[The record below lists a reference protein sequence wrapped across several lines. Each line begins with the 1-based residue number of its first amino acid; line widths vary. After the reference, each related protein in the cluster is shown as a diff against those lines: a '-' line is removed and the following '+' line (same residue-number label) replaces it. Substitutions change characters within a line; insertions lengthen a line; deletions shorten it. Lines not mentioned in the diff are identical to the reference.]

1 MPIAAKFRTACIA
14 RLWEGTRFADA
25 RARARMLAD
34 AELFVRDIDAG
45 AEYPEELVVDRVTR
59 YRPEEVDVGSVVKG
73 HDLLHDLTAFI
84 LRLSRRDPPDAAS
97 RGGAMEAKDA
107 AAALGVSARTLAR
120 FRESGLVM
128 HHVRSEGGRVRVAC
142 FPDAVESFRAR
153 SAVRMERA
161 GRTVRMGEAEREAL
175 VRRAVAVCGGA
186 DAEAG
191 EGRVPRSGRV
201 HGAARSLSLHAL
213 ATQLAPAFGCS
224 VRTARTLLEGDR
236 RVMDA
241 LRAAGRGA
249 VAASPRP
256 AAWTR
261 AFAARAAG
269 LGFTSADVARHLEI
283 GEGAAARAALRG
295 RAERVAAALS
305 GVRTAPLPVFLL
317 PGAEESILAPAVVRS
332 GLPVGPALPPEP
344 AVARADRARTRVDAT
359 LAVAFRFLSWRAQE
373 ALALLPKSP
382 VAHELDALERDLRWA
397 QRLKRALVERALPAA
412 LVPCVQRLGRSWG
425 DVPAPLRMRW
435 TAFAA
440 RECAHALDFGGQS
453 SVAIEDLRPAQ
464 LAAHAVERA
473 IARGGPE
480 FAPANG
486 DGPEALDDALRRCVP
501 WWHAVDAGDG
511 WQALAARR
519 SPGAARVLTLRYGL
533 DGTAPRTFEEIAR
546 ELRTSAPLA
555 TAAWYAAMRG
565 R

>member
-45 AEYPEELVVDRVTR
+45 ADYPEELVVDRVTR
-59 YRPEEVDVGSVVKG
+59 YRPEEVEMGSVVHG
-73 HDLLHDLTAFI
+73 HALLHDLTAFI

-97 RGGAMEAKDA
+97 RGGAVEAKDA
-107 AAALGVSARTLAR
+107 AEALGVSARTLAR

-128 HHVRSEGGRVRVAC
+128 HHVRHAGGRVRVAC
-142 FPDAVESFRAR
+142 FPDALESFRAR
-153 SAVRMERA
+153 SAVRVERA
-161 GRTVRMGEAEREAL
+161 GRTVRMGDEDREAM

-186 DAEAG
+186 GAG
-191 EGRVPRSGRV
+191 DGSGRV
-201 HGAARSLSLHAL
+201 RGSARTLSLHAL

-224 VRTARTLLEGDR
+224 VRTARTVLEGDR
-236 RVMDA
+236 LVAEA

-249 VAASPRP
+249 VAASTHG

-261 AFAARAAG
+261 SFAARAAG
-269 LGFTSADVARHLEI
+269 LGFTSADVAGHLEI

-295 RAERVAAALS
+295 RVERVAAALAQ
-305 GVRTAPLPVFLL
+305 VRTAPLPVFHL
-317 PGAEESILAPAVVRS
+317 PGAQESILAPAVVRS
-332 GLPVGPALPPEP
+332 GLPVGPARVPEP
-344 AVARADRARTRVDAT
+344 AIARADRARTRVDAT
-359 LAVAFRFLSWRAQE
+359 LAVAFRFLSWRAHE
-373 ALALLPKSP
+373 ALARLSRSP
-382 VAHELDALERDLRWA
+382 AAHELDALERDLRWA
-397 QRLKRALVERALPAA
+397 QRLKRALVEHALPAA

-425 DVPAPLRMRW
+425 DVPPPLRMRW

-440 RECAHALDFGGQS
+440 LECAHALDFGGQS

-486 DGPEALDDALRRCVP
+486 DGPEALDDALRRCVS

-519 SPGAARVLTLRYGL
+519 SPEAVRVLTLRYGL